1 MSSKLQSLAFPMVP
15 GSWAQGFGF
24 RAKSVGLRD
33 LWFRVSDGFG
43 FCVLRYS
50 ILGFSSRFPL
60 FFRLSVGFEL

>member
-33 LWFRVSDGFG
+33 LWFRVLT
-43 FCVLRYS
+43 VLDFACFAIRY
-50 ILGFSSRFPL
+50 
-60 FFRLSVGFEL
+60 